1 MIQIYTGNGKGKTT
15 AALGLGLRAVGH
27 GLKVIMIQFMKGE
40 INYGELEAVKHLPDF
55 KIEQYGRPD
64 FVNPE
69 NPDKEDIRLAEQ
81 ALKRAV
87 KVIKNKEFDIVIL
100 DEINVAVSFGLIKAE
115 KVIELIKNT
124 SKKTELILTGR
135 YMPEEF
141 IKYADLISEVR
152 EVKHHFHDG
161 VPARKG
167 IEY

>member
-55 KIEQYGRPD
+55 KIEQHGRPD

-152 EVKHHFHDG
+152 EVKHHFQAG